1 MSHKSIKNPPMSDSS
16 FTSKLLIDYLLYRV
30 KFNGNCLKQDSV
42 FFLHKNVVNLY
53 IFHELD
59 KWSKNLTQISC

>member
-42 FFLHKNVVNLY
+42 FL
-53 IFHELD
+53 
-59 KWSKNLTQISC
+59 SS